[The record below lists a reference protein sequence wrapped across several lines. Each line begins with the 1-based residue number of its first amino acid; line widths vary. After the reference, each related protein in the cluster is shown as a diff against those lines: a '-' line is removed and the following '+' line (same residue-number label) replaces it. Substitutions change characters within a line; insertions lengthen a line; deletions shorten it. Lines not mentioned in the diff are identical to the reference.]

1 MSPWIRTNWCV
12 LCVAALLAILFSAC
26 SPAASPAPVQQHA
39 TADDSR
45 AILPIGR
52 FRDISLPRLLVLSIH
67 NDLNFE
73 VFLDGDRVDTGS
85 LAFTGSQVRVDSMQC
100 DRAKFGPALYT
111 WLYEESE
118 LTFQAAAPDPCP
130 DRRQYLSDPFEPQ
143 YLFIFEPSS
152 SFPITE

>member
-1 MSPWIRTNWCV
+1 MSAWIRTNWCV
-12 LCVAALLAILFSAC
+12 LCVVALLAVVSSAC
-26 SPAASPAPVQQHA
+26 SPAASPAPVQQLP

-52 FRDISLPRLLVLSIH
+52 FRDVSLPRLLVLSIH

-100 DRAKFGPALYT
+100 GQARIGPALYT

-118 LTFQAAAPDPCP
+118 LTFQAAASDPCAS
-130 DRRQYLSDPFEPQ
+130 RRQYLAGPFEPQ
-143 YLFIFEPSS
+143 YLFVFESPVL
-152 SFPITE
+152 